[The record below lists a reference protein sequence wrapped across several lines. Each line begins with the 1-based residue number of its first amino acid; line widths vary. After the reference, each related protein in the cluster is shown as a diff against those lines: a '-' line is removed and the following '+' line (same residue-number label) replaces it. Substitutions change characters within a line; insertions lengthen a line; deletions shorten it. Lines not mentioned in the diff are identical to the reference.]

1 MSEDKTSTGIVLP
14 WENTAIRGDE
24 MPDGLEYPDQILFL
38 QLRMLYSQKRQ
49 GIIDR
54 DTAIKEKKKL
64 LDEYKLYQFRDS
76 MEKEWVEIIKQT
88 ELARA
93 EFRKDPTI
101 ENGMKLVQII
111 EGRTN
116 ANRTE
121 SR

>member
-14 WENTAIRGDE
+14 WENAAIRGDE

-54 DTAIKEKKKL
+54 DTAIREKKKL

-76 MEKEWVEIIKQT
+76 MEKEWVEIIKLT

-93 EFRKDPTI
+93 EFRKEPTV

-116 ANRTE
+116 GNRTE
-121 SR
+121 AR